1 MSRKVNNNK
10 TAMVHIE
17 EIENKGGIRFKIN
30 FCINGKRIRETLS
43 EIPLVKKGT
52 REYKEA
58 RMLAE
63 SAAAQRMEE
72 LREGTY
78 VGVMTKSSIL
88 LKDWVSRCADNADN
102 RATVG
107 GSRNTWA
114 RMLRHTILLL
124 ETYQPNTRIVNV
136 DRAYVRGFI
145 NFLQK
150 DYSPSNGKV
159 HYSAKTAD
167 KYYGCLRFVLN
178 EAKREEI
185 ISVNPC
191 ELISSSDKIKVPES
205 NRSYLTAE
213 ELKRLIA
220 APTNSLETKRVFLYM
235 CFTGLRISDVKQLM
249 WEHFECNG
257 EEWRMLKV
265 TQKTKK
271 AAYLPVSKI
280 ARQYLPEKEESGM
293 VFKNLPCEAT
303 MNRALKIL
311 AKHAGIKKTVTLHT
325 ARHTFATM
333 LLTEGAD
340 IYTVSELLTHSNL
353 NTTRIYGKI
362 VESKKRAAVDLLNNA
377 LE

>member
-1 MSRKVNNNK
+1 MSRVVNNNK

-17 EIENKGGIRFKIN
+17 EIDNKGGVRFKIN
-30 FCINGKRIRETLS
+30 YCVNGERVRESLR

-52 REYKEA
+52 RQYKEA
-58 RMLAE
+58 RLLADRI
-63 SAAAQRMEE
+63 AAQRMEE

-78 VGVMTKSSIL
+78 GGKMAKSAIL
-88 LKDWVSRCADNADN
+88 LKDWISQCAKNADN

-114 RMLRHTILLL
+114 RMLRHTIILSQAYKKDTKLV
-124 ETYQPNTRIVNV
+124 EIDKT
-136 DRAYVRGFI
+136 YVRGFI

-150 DYSPSNGKV
+150 EYSPGRGKD

-191 ELISSSDKIKVPES
+191 ELISSNDKIKVPES
-205 NRSYLTAE
+205 NRSYLTIE
-213 ELKRLIA
+213 ELKKIISA
-220 APTNSLETKRVFLYM
+220 STKSAETKRVFLFM

-249 WEHFECNG
+249 WEHFECDG
-257 EEWRMLKV
+257 EEWQMLKV

-280 ARQYLPEKEESGM
+280 ARTYLPEKEETGM

-303 MNRALKIL
+303 MNRALKIM
-311 AKHAGIKKTVTLHT
+311 AKHAGIKKVVTLHT

-362 VESKKRAAVDLLNNA
+362 VGSKKRAAVELLNDA
-377 LE
+377 L